1 MTEESQVGGGRDE
14 SRGHSLLQRFG
25 SSVGVLAVG
34 LVSTLL
40 IMQLYYRARTVE
52 VREQFETWSENQQ
65 KAFSKAVDAQIETLH
80 GVRALFDSSEY
91 VSPREFTRFTR
102 DAGRRHRYLQSMGY
116 LRHVADDERASF
128 EARQTIALGRPFEIL
143 DLRSD
148 NTTVR
153 AAQRSEYM
161 PLLYLQEGDTA
172 MVGIDALQIP
182 QVAAAMAAARAS
194 GTAKAIML
202 NSNGAPGQRVVRY
215 VHVYLPV
222 YSDASSNAMPNP
234 AGVPING
241 YVRLRFLLDEMLAEI
256 ERSAG
261 ARGVETRLL
270 RSSAESQQAGTTR
283 TPVLALARQPEL
295 AWSGP
300 IQIADLSFV
309 LEFRGEPSFD
319 GQAVSLVP
327 FWLLLAAGAAT
338 SLLAATAMYYIT
350 RARLRATRMAQDL
363 LAEMRE
369 RRRSEERTAQSEA
382 RYRVLIENS
391 PDVILLIKHQ
401 RVVFAN
407 RAAIELFRA
416 RDERD
421 LVGRA
426 ADELVHPE
434 YKEEVCERLRRME
447 AEQVVLPPLEGR
459 LFRLDG
465 SIVEVEVRTVPFVSD
480 GEVMLQVTIR
490 DITARRQA
498 ERERISLET
507 ALRQAQR
514 LEAIG
519 TLTGG
524 IAHDFNNILSAIVGN
539 IRLVMDDLPQGHPA
553 RQSAHEIRNATNR
566 ARDLVKRLMAFS
578 RQQETAR
585 SPIELAPLIEEV
597 QQLLRPAL
605 PAGVVLQSNVPP
617 NTPPII
623 ADATQIHQVLV
634 NLCTNAW
641 QAMPSGRG
649 EIRILVSTL
658 TAEQA
663 RQQSRAALND
673 ANRYVCIEVR
683 DTGSGIPAQ
692 IIDRIFEPFFT
703 TKPAGEG
710 SGLGL
715 AVVHGIIQSH
725 KGAITVVSPPDD
737 GTSFR
742 IYLPASE
749 QPGASSDTEERVRTR
764 GENQHILYIDDEEPL
779 VVLVTRIL
787 ERCGYRC
794 TGTTDARAGVEMVR
808 QDPLQFDLVLTDMN
822 MPGMS
827 GIDVARE
834 VLALRPGLPVVIT
847 TGYVR
852 ASDVAVT
859 REMGVRDVIL
869 KPDTIEELANLVA
882 RYLRAD
888 RGEG

>member
-1 MTEESQVGGGRDE
+1 MTEESHVGGSRDAY
-14 SRGHSLLQRFG
+14 RGDSLLQRFG
-25 SSVGVLAVG
+25 SSVAVLLAG
-34 LVSTLL
+34 LIATVLVT
-40 IMQLYYRARTVE
+40 QLYYRARMEE
-52 VREQFETWSENQQ
+52 VREQFESWSEDQQ

-91 VSPREFTRFTR
+91 VSPQEFTRFTR

-116 LRHVADDERASF
+116 LRHVQDDERASF
-128 EARQTIALGRPFEIL
+128 EARYSSALGRHFEII
-143 DLRSD
+143 DLRDDGS
-148 NTTVR
+148 TVR
-153 AAQRSEYM
+153 APRRSEYM
-161 PLLYLQEGDTA
+161 PLLYSQEGDTPRI
-172 MVGIDALQIP
+172 GIDALQFP
-182 QVAAAMAAARAS
+182 PVAAAMKAAREG
-194 GTAKAIML
+194 GTARALIVE
-202 NSNGAPGQRVVRY
+202 SGASTGEPIVRY

-222 YSDASSNAMPNP
+222 YADATSNALPTP
-234 AGVPING
+234 ASAPING

-256 ERSAG
+256 ERHAQEH
-261 ARGVETRLL
+261 GVETHLV
-270 RSSAESQQAGTTR
+270 ENQQGSQVMNAAAA
-283 TPVLALARQPEL
+283 PVLELTHPPEL

-300 IQIADLSFV
+300 IQIADLSFT
-309 LEFRGEPSFD
+309 LQFRSGD
-319 GQAVSLVP
+319 GYAEQAPAIP
-327 FWLLLAAGAAT
+327 FWMLFAAGAVA
-338 SLLAATAMYYIT
+338 SLFAAAAMYYIT
-350 RARLRATRMAQDL
+350 RNRLREARMAQEL
-363 LAEMRE
+363 LGEMRE

-382 RYRVLIENS
+382 RYRVLIQNS
-391 PDVILLIKHQ
+391 PDVILLVKQH

-416 RDERD
+416 RDEQD
-421 LVGRA
+421 LIGRG
-426 ADELVHPE
+426 ADELVHPD
-434 YKEEVCERLRRME
+434 YKEQVRERLRRME
-447 AEQVVLPPLEGR
+447 TEQIVLPPLEER

-465 SIVEVEVRTVPFVSD
+465 TVVEVEVRTVPFVSD

-498 ERERISLET
+498 ERERIGLET
-507 ALRQAQR
+507 ALRQSQR

-539 IRLVMDDLPQGHPA
+539 IRLVMDDLPKGHAA

-578 RQQETAR
+578 RQQETPR
-585 SPIELAPLIEEV
+585 LPIDLAPLIDEV

-605 PAGVVLQSNVPP
+605 PAGVVLQSVVPP
-617 NTPPII
+617 QTPPVM

-658 TAEQA
+658 TADQA
-663 RQQSRAALND
+663 RQQSRAPLHD
-673 ANRYVCIEVR
+673 AARYVRIEVR
-683 DTGSGIPAQ
+683 DTGSGIPAE

-715 AVVHGIIQSH
+715 AVVHGIVQSH
-725 KGAITVVSPPDD
+725 KGAITVVSPPGD

-749 QPGASSDTEERVRTR
+749 QPGAAARAEEQAPAR
-764 GENQHILYIDDEEPL
+764 GDNQHILYIDDEEPL

-787 ERCGYRC
+787 ERNGYRC

-834 VLALRPGLPVVIT
+834 VGALRPDLPVVIT

-852 ASDVAVT
+852 ASDVAAT
-859 REMGVRDVIL
+859 RDIGVRDIIL
-869 KPDTIEELANLVA
+869 KPDTIEELANLVG
-882 RYLRAD
+882 RYLRAEK
-888 RGEG
+888 GAE